1 MRIWVRRLIINKP
14 AFLQEPGPLLLA
26 CNHPNSF
33 LDSVILDTL
42 FRQPVWSLARGDVF
56 KSPFHS
62 RLLTSLK
69 ILPVYRSSEG
79 VENLTGNYKTFEDC
93 IAIFREQGIVTIF
106 SEGKC
111 VNEWH
116 LRPLKK
122 GTARL
127 SLKAWA
133 ENIPLKILPVAI
145 NYSSF
150 SRFGKNIFINF
161 GEIITSDEI
170 NRKEPDGLQHQAFN
184 KLLEQQLKKIVIE
197 LPADTPKNELKV
209 NLSPL
214 KKLLLLIPAILG
226 YLLHFPLYF
235 PIKKFAWKKT
245 HHNDHYDS
253 VMIAILLF
261 AYPLYVLVLMIIL
274 WMITASWWAI
284 PLFIVLPLTA
294 WACVQLKKQVD

>member
-1 MRIWVRRLIINKP
+1 MQIWVRRLIINKP
-14 AFLQEPGPLLLA
+14 VFLNEQGPLLLA

-42 FRQPVWSLARGDVF
+42 FNKPVWSLARGDVF
-56 KSPFHS
+56 KTAFHI
-62 RLLTSLK
+62 RILTALK
-69 ILPVYRSSEG
+69 ILPVYRVSEG
-79 VENLTGNYKTFEDC
+79 VENLAGNYKTFEDC
-93 IAIFREQGIVTIF
+93 IAIFREEGVVTIF

-127 SLKAWA
+127 ALKAWE
-133 ENIPLKILPVAI
+133 ENIPLKILPVGI

-150 SRFGKNIFINF
+150 RSFGKNIFLNF

-184 KLLEQQLKKIVIE
+184 KLLEQQLKQLVIE
-197 LPADTPKNELKV
+197 IPADGAKEELTVKLPYLKKILLSLPAM
-209 NLSPL
+209 
-214 KKLLLLIPAILG
+214 LG

-235 PIKKFAWKKT
+235 PTRYFVWKKT

-261 AYPLYVLVLMIIL
+261 TYPLYVFILVTIL
-274 WMITASWWAI
+274 WTITSSWWALS
-284 PLFIVLPLTA
+284 LFIILPLSA
-294 WACVQLKKQVD
+294 WACVQLKKQV